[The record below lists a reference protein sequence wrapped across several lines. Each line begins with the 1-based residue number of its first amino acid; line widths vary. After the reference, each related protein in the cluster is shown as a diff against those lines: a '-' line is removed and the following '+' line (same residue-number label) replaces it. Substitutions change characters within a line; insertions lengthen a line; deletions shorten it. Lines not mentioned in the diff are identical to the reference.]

1 MKIRD
6 GFTYFPFG
14 AGTPL
19 SGEGLGVPLT
29 GVFEGLGDG
38 PGAGLGDGLSAGIC
52 ALTLLPSTS
61 LSTPVITTT
70 SPGLNPE
77 VISELSPSVV
87 PTPIV
92 RTVTVESGFTT
103 YT

>member
-14 AGTPL
+14 AGAPL
-19 SGEGLGVPLT
+19 LGEGFGE
-29 GVFEGLGDG
+29 GFFEELCAG
-38 PGAGLGDGLSAGIC
+38 PGEGFSAGIC

-87 PTPIV
+87 PTVIV